1 MKRCISTDR
10 HRNRNVVSRESPDE
24 EVNRRRT
31 SLKKF
36 IIIIIIIISVVQAHG
51 DNTKAKLAC

>member
-1 MKRCISTDR
+1 
-10 HRNRNVVSRESPDE
+10 VVSRESPDE

-36 IIIIIIIISVVQAHG
+36 IIIIIIINEI